1 MDKRLNDGK
10 ASGSAS
16 GSSSGAT
23 DGSADEN
30 TVRIV
35 AGILADAEAEAARI
49 VAEAE
54 AYAASTSERVANQ
67 AATIEREAAAK
78 AEALA
83 AGIALDAQAKAA
95 MERRRNALLL
105 QESLASSIVVKAEKA
120 LAKAMGQPG
129 YRETLR
135 RWIVEA
141 AIGLSTE
148 VATVN
153 ASMHELPLIDE
164 ALLQEA
170 EVEVLASTGKATRLS
185 RLDGNPLT
193 GQGVYLVAEGGRLA
207 YDNTI
212 ATRLE
217 RGRTEI
223 RKLIYKALFDSRSA

>member
-1 MDKRLNDGK
+1 MDKRLNGGK

-16 GSSSGAT
+16 GSSGGAP
-23 DGSADEN
+23 DGTADEN

-54 AYAASTSERVANQ
+54 AYGFGVAERAATQ

-78 AEALA
+78 ADALA

-148 VATVN
+148 GATVN

-164 ALLQEA
+164 AMLREA
-170 EVEVLASTGKATRLS
+170 EAEVLASTGKATKLS
-185 RLDGNPLT
+185 RLEGDPLP

-212 ATRLE
+212 ATDRKSVVEGKRVDLGG
-217 RGRTEI
+217 GRI
-223 RKLIYKALFDSRSA
+223 I